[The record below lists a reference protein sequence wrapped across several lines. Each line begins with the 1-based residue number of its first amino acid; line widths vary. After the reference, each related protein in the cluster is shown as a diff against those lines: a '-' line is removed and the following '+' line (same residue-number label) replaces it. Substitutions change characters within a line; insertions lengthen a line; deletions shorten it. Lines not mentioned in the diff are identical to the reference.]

1 VYVVEVAGATLPWF
15 CGSGSISLSMLLS
28 TTPTEMLHRRL
39 QLSSGL
45 YYHYYNNVNVPYF
58 LLFSYLQC
66 CNTGG
71 WQ

>member
-1 VYVVEVAGATLPWF
+1 VYVFEVAGATLPWF

-45 YYHYYNNVNVPYF
+45 YYHYYNNDT
-58 LLFSYLQC
+58 FSVATLVVGSR
-66 CNTGG
+66 NGL
-71 WQ
+71 